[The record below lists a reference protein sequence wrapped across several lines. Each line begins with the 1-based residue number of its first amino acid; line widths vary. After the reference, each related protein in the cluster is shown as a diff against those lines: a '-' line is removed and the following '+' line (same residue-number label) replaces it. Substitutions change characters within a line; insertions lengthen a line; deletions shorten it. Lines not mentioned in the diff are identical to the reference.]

1 MAILMILGGLLAAC
15 PARAEEPTTQASPDR
30 AVARAAKLRRHGN
43 YGEAF
48 NVLWALRD
56 VVHEEPAWQLAMA
69 RALAVTGQY
78 ERALSHAT
86 RAAELSPTWAPAALN
101 RGQLLETLGRTD
113 EALAVYGTV
122 EAILAESTSP
132 SAAQLVAI
140 GQILDRHAALSGQQA
155 SELANNIFN
164 NYFQKAYQDIDPDYW
179 PAHIAAG
186 QFALSKHRFK
196 TAEREFS
203 AALQI
208 NKKIPDAYVGLA
220 EVALEDW
227 QFEECLEH
235 VKRALAVNPK
245 HAPALVTRGRCY
257 LQWRRLEKAL
267 KAFTQALAVNPND
280 PRALSLAAATCVRL
294 GRQDWAD
301 HFIERFKAVSPR
313 GWLLPA
319 TIAEWLSAAR
329 QFDLAEQYYQ
339 QAIDLA
345 PKAAEPLTGLGL
357 LYMQAG
363 REPEAQKVL
372 TRAHAIDDFRADV
385 VNYLNLLEKMESFEA
400 LETEH
405 FIIQVDG
412 EHDAVLLQPVAD
424 EAERIYAEIS
434 KDFDHAPTAKT
445 KIQFFPTHQQFSI
458 RITGRGWIG
467 TVGACTGPVVVMVAP
482 NAERSA
488 FGRFNWAAVLRH
500 ELTHAVTLAKT
511 HNRIPHWFTEACA
524 VWQQPDRRN
533 FESVAKLVQ
542 AARENRFLP
551 VRQLDW
557 GFIRPQRRGDRTLAY
572 AQSELAMEYIIE
584 TKGYDTIL
592 QMLDAFAAGRT
603 QPQVFKDVL
612 GVTEDQ
618 FDVAF
623 AAWAKATIGGW
634 GFELS
639 PVPELAAATSAAK
652 DHPDDADAQADL
664 ARALMAARKT
674 KSARAAAERALQLQD
689 NHPKALALL
698 GLIEVADGNYGL
710 AVGYAQRLEAV
721 EPDSPVAARVL
732 ADGYLGMQQY
742 AQATTALE
750 QLKRRRPLD
759 PYSYTQLLRIYT
771 QTGQADRA
779 LPNLIELHRRT
790 MTEAVFARQ
799 LADTYRAAGDDD
811 MALTYY
817 RQALH
822 VDPYDPS
829 TYEAMAAIHRNA
841 RRYDEAV
848 SAARCLTQ
856 LEPTSA
862 AAWAKLAMV
871 RFVAARAT
879 DDAEHMRQARD
890 EAAKSV
896 ALDAEG
902 PGAAVLK
909 RIETALESFEE
920 R

>member
-1 MAILMILGGLLAAC
+1 VAILTILGCLLAAC
-15 PARAEEPTTQASPDR
+15 PARAEEPTTQPGREQA
-30 AVARAAKLRRHGN
+30 AARAAKLRHVGQ
-43 YGEAF
+43 YAAAIK
-48 NVLWALRD
+48 ALRAAQD
-56 VVHEEPAWQLAMA
+56 AGADQAAWQLAMA
-69 RALAVTGQY
+69 RALEVTGQY

-86 RAAELSPTWAPAALN
+86 RAAELSPTWASAVLDQ
-101 RGQLLETLGRTD
+101 GQLLETLGRTD

-155 SELANNIFN
+155 SDQANNIFN
-164 NYFQKAYQDIDPDYW
+164 NYFQKAYQDIDPNYW

-196 TAEREFS
+196 TARREFE

-208 NKKIPDAYVGLA
+208 NPKLPDALVGLA
-220 EVALEDW
+220 EAALEEW
-227 QFEECLEH
+227 EFEACLKF
-235 VKRALAVNPK
+235 VGKALAVNPK
-245 HAPALVTRGRCY
+245 HAPALITRGRCY
-257 LQWRRLEKAL
+257 LQWRRLESAL

-280 PRALSLAAATCVRL
+280 PRALSLAAAACVRL
-294 GRQDWAD
+294 GRRDRAD
-301 HFIERFKAVSPR
+301 DFIERFKAVSPG

-329 QFDLAEQYYQ
+329 QFDLAEQYYR

-363 REPEAQKVL
+363 RESDAQDVL
-372 TRAHAIDDFRADV
+372 TQAHAVDDFRADV

-434 KDFDHAPTAKT
+434 KDFAHAPGGKT

-467 TVGACTGPVVVMVAP
+467 TVGACTGPVVVMAAP
-482 NAERSA
+482 NAQRSR

-500 ELTHAVTLAKT
+500 ELTHAVTLSKT

-542 AARENRFLP
+542 AVREDRFLP

-584 TKGYDTIL
+584 TKGYDAIL
-592 QMLDAFAAGRT
+592 QMLDAFAGGRT
-603 QPQVFKDVL
+603 QAQVFNDVL

-618 FDVAF
+618 FDIDFV
-623 AAWAKATIGGW
+623 AWAKATIGGW
-634 GFELS
+634 GFDLS
-639 PVPELAAATSAAK
+639 PVPDLKASAKAAK
-652 DHPDDADAQADL
+652 DHPDNADAQADL

-674 KSARAAAERALQLQD
+674 KSARAAAERALELQD

-742 AQATTALE
+742 AQATAALE

-771 QTGQADRA
+771 QTGQADQA

-799 LADTYRAAGDDD
+799 LADTYRAAGEDET
-811 MALTYY
+811 ALTYY

-841 RRYDEAV
+841 GRYDEAV
-848 SAARCLTQ
+848 AAARCLTL
-856 LEPTSA
+856 LERSSA

-871 RFVAARAT
+871 RFVAARAAK
-879 DDAEHMRQARD
+879 DAEQMRQARD
-890 EAAKSV
+890 EAAESV
-896 ALDAEG
+896 ALDADG
-902 PGAAVLK
+902 PGEAVLK
-909 RIETALESFEE
+909 RIEAALETLEE